1 MVWLQNNWVWLAAA
15 VGFMA
20 MHFFG
25 HGGHRHGRDNRSLG
39 TWDGSGA
46 KNVNDLAP
54 NGAEVRAGRGA
65 ASADSPSKQHR
76 HGC

>member
-1 MVWLQNNWVWLAAA
+1 MVWLQSNWIWLAAA

-25 HGGHRHGRDNRSLG
+25 HGGHRHGRDGGEPG
-39 TWDGSGA
+39 TLDA
-46 KNVNDLAP
+46 NKTKNLNDPAQD
-54 NGAEVRAGRGA
+54 ASQVHAGHGA
-65 ASADSPSKQHR
+65 AATTSPSKQHR